1 MIKHIILWQLKDE
14 LSESAKN
21 NVKIQI
27 KKGLEDLVGIV
38 PGLVDVKVQ
47 IDSLPS
53 SNTDIMLDSTVE
65 DETALHSY
73 AIHPAH
79 VAVKD
84 NIIAPNVKSRYCID
98 YTL

>member
-1 MIKHIILWQLKDE
+1 MVKHIILWQIKDE
-14 LSESAKN
+14 LSDSEKN
-21 NVKIQI
+21 NVKSQI
-27 KKGLEDLVGIV
+27 KKGLEDLIGKV
-38 PGLVDVKVQ
+38 PGLVEVKVQ

-53 SNTDIMLDSTVE
+53 SNVDIMLDSTVV
-65 DETALHSY
+65 DEAALQSY

-98 YTL
+98 YKL